1 MHTLHL
7 PLSHLTGWSLTPIS
21 PGNLAHSSVSSDF
34 LTYLVFWLLL
44 ARSLPFRQT
53 LDALNSWYLLPP
65 PTLPEEPHWVWEAP
79 LCPTFLL
86 TWSQQ
91 DSPSRSWRCWRSSP
105 GHAHTRLAS
114 YPQEGRKHRGTC
126 SPETGDKERK
136 GKLTW
141 GRNIACLNWTSFP
154 EWSQTPSWLRFLLDM
169 KDSIRFTKSTS

>member
-7 PLSHLTGWSLTPIS
+7 PSPTPLDEGLHPFPLGI
-21 PGNLAHSSVSSDF
+21 LAHSSVSSDF

-65 PTLPEEPHWVWEAP
+65 PTLPEEPGSEAP

-91 DSPSRSWRCWRSSP
+91 DSPSKLKMLKELSDITAHSSGLLIP
-105 GHAHTRLAS
+105 RKAENTEEHAALRQVT
-114 YPQEGRKHRGTC
+114 K
-126 SPETGDKERK
+126 KERGEIDL
-136 GKLTW
+136 GKKYSLPQ
-141 GRNIACLNWTSFP
+141 LNQLPWVKP
-154 EWSQTPSWLRFLLDM
+154 DPFLAQFLWNM